1 MNSNQKGNIALGKAI
16 SYFTEENYI
25 VSLPLNDS
33 QCYDLIIEKEGKLQ
47 MVQVKY
53 TSQIANSGKYFCKL
67 QTKNQDK
74 VFYTLKDTYC
84 DLLYCYC
91 SNGDE
96 YLVPIKDI
104 INETHLTLTIEYK
117 INNTQQ
123 NNMKKIDTVHTNKT
137 TIVYQYDLEGN
148 FINSYNNYSEAARAI
163 GKMDRGASNHIS
175 EVCKGKRKTAYGY
188 QWRN

>member
-53 TSQIANSGKYFCKL
+53 TSQIVNSGKYFCKL

-117 INNTQQ
+117 INNIQQ
-123 NNMKKIDTVHTNKT
+123 NNIKKIDTVHTNKT
-137 TIVYQYDLEGN
+137 TIVHQYDLEGN
-148 FINSYNNYSEAARAI
+148 FISSYNSYSEAARAI
-163 GKMDRGASNHIS
+163 GKMGRGASNHIS